1 MVATERE
8 NKIKKKEWHLMPTTC
23 NARKWEK
30 RRGHLMPSHTL
41 ERDKKEGDV

>member
-23 NARKWEK
+23 NARK
-30 RRGHLMPSHTL
+30 
-41 ERDKKEGDV
+41 